1 LNNDLNATIS
11 MNLKFYKNMNHLLL
25 SNALIDDDG
34 LITELGTFSK
44 NIKKEVIRV
53 IDLFIFF
60 LMREK
65 FILC

>member
-1 LNNDLNATIS
+1 

-34 LITELGTFSK
+34 LITELGTFPK

-53 IDLFIFF
+53 IDFFIYFS
-60 LMREK
+60 
-65 FILC
+65 